1 MAINNEYCTEVIG
14 HLTAS
19 GVSQVEWT
27 LTDGG
32 IAVSFV
38 QSGERVEALLGP
50 GEGLSARD
58 FVRTALSVPVAVVS
72 EPVVEAVPQP
82 DPAEEPAP
90 VEAAPVVEETV

>member
-1 MAINNEYCTEVIG
+1 MAITSSYCAEVIS

-27 LTDGG
+27 LTAGG

-38 QSGERVEALLGP
+38 QSGKQVEAMLGP
-50 GEGLSARD
+50 DEGMSARD

-72 EPVVEAVPQP
+72 EPEAVVEAAPVEAPI
-82 DPAEEPAP
+82 EPAP
-90 VEAAPVVEETV
+90 VEETV